1 MSREQLNR
9 FIPNYLLRILTQDPM
24 LHARQNRRWSRDTQA
39 RNQRPLLRLPP
50 TQGQAFFEKL
60 RSEQGLH
67 SQTGATQAVMSVA
80 NANYQKVQFQKNPP
94 QKKRKRGYLFCSPIG
109 IRRETSSV
117 FSLMLEITPG
127 KWIPIP
133 RSPKKNKN
141 FSSFFDVATDTGGV
155 IAELFFSVV

>member
-80 NANYQKVQFQKNPP
+80 NANYQKVQFQKKSAPEKK
-94 QKKRKRGYLFCSPIG
+94 KKRIPFLLSHRHQTRNI
-109 IRRETSSV
+109 V
-117 FSLMLEITPG
+117 SLLAYARNNARKM
-127 KWIPIP
+127 
-133 RSPKKNKN
+133 
-141 FSSFFDVATDTGGV
+141 DTDT
-155 IAELFFSVV
+155 SVPEKE